1 MPLANPEN
9 SLIFCSTRRLDLN
22 IDMTVTPKVT
32 IVVPTYKEAESLPYL
47 IDRVSKLRLDQ
58 NLDIEMMIMDDQSDD
73 GSAGLIALRHESWV
87 RFIVR
92 TSDRGLSRA
101 VLDGM
106 RRAQSEFL
114 VCMDADLSHP
124 PEAIPDMISALNNSA
139 DLVVGSRYVSGG
151 STSEDW
157 GFLRWINSQVATL
170 LARPLT
176 DLHDPMSGFFALRRI
191 TFESGREFDPV
202 GYKIGLEI
210 LVKCSCKRVVEI
222 PIHFENR
229 RFGRSKLTIQQKI
242 LYLRHLYRLY
252 VFKYRATRP
261 LTRLFLWASSGRSH

>member
-1 MPLANPEN
+1 M
-9 SLIFCSTRRLDLN
+9 
-22 IDMTVTPKVT
+22 VPKVT

-47 IDRVSKLRLDQ
+47 IDRVSRLRSEQ
-58 NLDIEMMIMDDQSDD
+58 NLDLELMIMDDQSDD
-73 GSAGLIALRHESWV
+73 GSAERIALRHEPWV

-92 TSDRGLSRA
+92 TADRGLSRA

-106 RRAQSEFL
+106 RLSRSEFL

-124 PEAIPDMISALNNSA
+124 PEAIPHMLAELDNAA
-139 DLVVGSRYVSGG
+139 DLVVGSRYVAGG

-157 GFLRWINSQVATL
+157 GFLRWINSRVATL

-176 DLHDPMSGFFALRRI
+176 DLHDPMSGFFALRRT
-191 TFESGREFDPV
+191 TFENGREFDPV

-210 LVKCSCKRVVEI
+210 LVKCACKRVVEI

-229 RFGRSKLTIQQKI
+229 RFGRSKLTIQQKV

-252 VFKYRATRP
+252 LFNYRSGKP
-261 LTRLFLWASSGRSH
+261 LTRFFLWASSGRPH

>member
-1 MPLANPEN
+1 
-9 SLIFCSTRRLDLN
+9 
-22 IDMTVTPKVT
+22 MTEVPRVT
-32 IVVPTYKEAESLPYL
+32 IIVPTYKEAESLPYL

-58 NLDIEMMIMDDQSDD
+58 NLGIEMLIMDDQSDD
-73 GSAGLIALRHESWV
+73 GSADLISLRHEQWV

-92 TSDRGLSRA
+92 SADHGLSRA

-114 VCMDADLSHP
+114 ICMDADLSHP
-124 PEAIPDMISALNNSA
+124 PEAIPDMISALNNAA
-139 DLVVGSRYVSGG
+139 DLVVGSRYVDGG

-157 GFLRWINSQVATL
+157 GFLRWINSRVATL

-176 DLHDPMSGFFALRRI
+176 DLHDPMSGFFALRRT

-210 LVKCSCKRVVEI
+210 LVKCGCKRVVEI

-229 RFGRSKLTIQQKI
+229 RFGRSKLTIQQKV
-242 LYLRHLYRLY
+242 LYLRHLFRLY
-252 VFKYRATRP
+252 LFKYRTSKP
-261 LTRLFLWASSGRSH
+261 LTRFFLWASSGRSH